1 MKCSN
6 TTIKKLIKTTAY
18 LFIFL
23 FTLISCTTKENLQGT
38 YRSNIASLGFFR
50 TTITFEND
58 SIFKYNFSGDLTHQN
73 LTGKYALRKNMAYL
87 KFTTNKGEIE
97 SESDSVS
104 ALEALQG
111 NYHHYDLKEEKGIP
125 YHLKLKVS
133 KKKLLMHTITNGK
146 LIRYD
151 KVYNGKKWKYTK
163 VYLKKFHRNLISQMC
178 NPLLLLSYG

>member
-1 MKCSN
+1 MK
-6 TTIKKLIKTTAY
+6 TFKYHFKEITTTAY
-18 LFIFL
+18 LSIFL
-23 FTLISCTTKENLQGT
+23 FTLISCATKEKLQGT

-125 YHLKLKVS
+125 YHLKLQFRKE
-133 KKKLLMHTITNGK
+133 KLLMHTITNGK
-146 LIRYD
+146 LVRYA

-163 VYLKKFHRNLISQMC
+163 VYLKKVQ
-178 NPLLLLSYG
+178 